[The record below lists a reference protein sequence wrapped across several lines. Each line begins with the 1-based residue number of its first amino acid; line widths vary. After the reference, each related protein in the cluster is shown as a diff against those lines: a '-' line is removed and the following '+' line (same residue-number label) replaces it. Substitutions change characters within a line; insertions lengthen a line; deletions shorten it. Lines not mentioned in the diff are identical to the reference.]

1 MAEGVK
7 TVGHQERVCPLGFD
21 PMKSPHPHPWLE
33 ILAQVCK
40 LGREGNREEHKWRVR
55 TLRSLQV
62 PRHALNL
69 SFPHAGRN
77 LPCPA
82 RGGAPS
88 LRSLR
93 RARGR
98 GGGTGRSERAVGKP
112 PSPRLRTA
120 YQQTLSLFGFLSK
133 QQLLGACPVPRKHVV
148 RLFPAAASLPPQF
161 ANRVAAAPS
170 VANVAQA
177 ARGILK

>member
-7 TVGHQERVCPLGFD
+7 TAGHQERVCPLGFD
-21 PMKSPHPHPWLE
+21 PMKSPHTHPWLE
-33 ILAQVCK
+33 VLAQVCK
-40 LGREGNREEHKWRVR
+40 RGREGNREEHKWRVR

-69 SFPHAGRN
+69 SFPQAGRK

-88 LRSLR
+88 LRSLW

-98 GGGTGRSERAVGKP
+98 GGGTGRSEQAEGNPRA
-112 PSPRLRTA
+112 RA
-120 YQQTLSLFGFLSK
+120 YQQTLSFFGFLSK

-161 ANRVAAAPS
+161 ANRVAAAPP

>member
-98 GGGTGRSERAVGKP
+98 GGGTGRSERAVGNPRARACALPISRRFRFSVSSQSSNFSVLAQFPESTWCGSSQQPP
-112 PSPRLRTA
+112 PSRRSLLTAWPQRPQWRT
-120 YQQTLSLFGFLSK
+120 
-133 QQLLGACPVPRKHVV
+133 
-148 RLFPAAASLPPQF
+148 
-161 ANRVAAAPS
+161 
-170 VANVAQA
+170 
-177 ARGILK
+177 